1 MTKVGSI
8 LKNKGITLLTKVCII
23 NATVSPVVMG
33 VRVGWTIKKAECQ
46 KIDTFKLC

>member
-23 NATVSPVVMG
+23 NATVFPVVMG